1 MKLDKENEE
10 FEKCIFRKLHYGI
23 FEKDKVRHFYRLER
37 HADLQGG
44 MSTEEIMRHILNY
57 FEREG
62 VDFSMS
68 FLDGAYQYENREF
81 VSEKSLALN
90 LIGADE
96 AFVHRIGRALKTLL
110 NQENVL
116 ISKSEVE
123 VMFT

>member
-1 MKLDKENEE
+1 MKNSKNVFLESFIMEFLKKTKYDIFIGLNDMQTFKEE
-10 FEKCIFRKLHYGI
+10 L
-23 FEKDKVRHFYRLER
+23 
-37 HADLQGG
+37 
-44 MSTEEIMRHILNY
+44 STEEIMRHILNY